1 MLSADSW
8 PFDQPREC
16 AVFTTR
22 QVVERRE
29 PILYVT
35 HDAEDH
41 GWQFIGSSSGTA
53 ENQMIIALY
62 EAVQLDSS
70 LLEIA
75 DLPVGWQ
82 AVRESRQTPLEKK
95 EGPICAARC
104 RIR

>member
-8 PFDQPREC
+8 PFDQPRKC

-35 HDAEDH
+35 HDAEDQ
-41 GWQFIGSSSGTA
+41 GWQLIGSSIDTA

-62 EAVQLDSS
+62 EAVQLDPS
-70 LLEIA
+70 LL
-75 DLPVGWQ
+75 L
-82 AVRESRQTPLEKK
+82 K
-95 EGPICAARC
+95 
-104 RIR
+104 